1 MTPPRRIIQLHA
13 GFADGDAISRESR
26 ILHGLFQEF
35 GCESRLY
42 AVGGRISP
50 TMAELCRPLDEYR
63 NEPGD
68 IVIHHYGV
76 ASPATEAYLAAAGR
90 KILVYHNITP
100 AEFFWGFD
108 DDLAGRLAAARAD
121 LKPVAQRSDAIW
133 AVSQFDADEVT
144 GLGIANVR
152 VFPLVFST
160 QDFDLPPD
168 PRIARLFA
176 EPMKNIL
183 FVGRIAPNKSIEDLI
198 LAFAWYKRRI
208 NRRSRLVIVGSQRTT
223 PRYYAMLRMLAMEMG
238 LQDVFFEGFAS
249 PEGLCTYYGHAD
261 VFVCPSRHE
270 GYCLP
275 LVEAMFK
282 GVPVIARDCGGMP
295 EAMGGAGVLYDDLQ
309 PGELAELIRRVV
321 DDPPL
326 RAEILDSQRRRLD
339 ALARRPVAAELRSLL
354 AETLPEEFPA

>member
-1 MTPPRRIIQLHA
+1 MTPARRIVQLHA

-26 ILHGLFQEF
+26 ILHGLFQKF
-35 GCESRLY
+35 GYESRLY

-50 TMAELCRPLDEYR
+50 TMTELCRPLDEYR

-68 IVIHHYGV
+68 IVVHHYGV
-76 ASPATEAYLAAAGR
+76 ASPATEAFLNAAGP

-100 AEFFWGFD
+100 AEFFRGFD
-108 DDLAGRLAAARAD
+108 DDLAVRLAAARAD
-121 LKPVAQRSDAIW
+121 LATVARRSDAVW
-133 AVSQFDADEVT
+133 AVSEFDAAEVA

-152 VFPLVFST
+152 VFPLLFST

-183 FVGRIAPNKSIEDLI
+183 FVGRIAPNKTIEDLI

-208 NRRSRLVIVGSQRTT
+208 NRRSRLLIVGSQRTT

-249 PEGLCTYYGHAD
+249 PAGLCTYYGHAD

-282 GVPVIARDCGGMP
+282 GVPVIARNCGGMP
-295 EAMGGAGVLYDDLQ
+295 EAMGGAGVLYDDLA
-309 PGELAELIRRVV
+309 PGELAELIHRVIE
-321 DDPPL
+321 DAPL
-326 RAEILDSQRRRLD
+326 RTRILDSERDRVSEILRRKPED
-339 ALARRPVAAELRSLL
+339 ELRQHLDCVL
-354 AETLPEEFPA
+354 RNGR